1 MSDMQTAN
9 ERAESF
15 GFCCISHGVAYRW
28 KSLPYD
34 ELQGVKSSS
43 CQCVNTERYD
53 VMKVCQRG
61 KGE

>member
-28 KSLPYD
+28 KSLPSD

-43 CQCVNTERYD
+43 CQCVNTKD
-53 VMKVCQRG
+53 MMS
-61 KGE
+61 